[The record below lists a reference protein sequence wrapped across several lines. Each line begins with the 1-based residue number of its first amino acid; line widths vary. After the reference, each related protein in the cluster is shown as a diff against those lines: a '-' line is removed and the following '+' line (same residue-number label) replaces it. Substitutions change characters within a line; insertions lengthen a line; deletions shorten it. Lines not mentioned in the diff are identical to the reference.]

1 MSTSLAV
8 PQFDK
13 QITIEAAWIEQRA
26 ALLANANALPTVNT
40 AGQFEE
46 ASSLLRDITKCS
58 NVLEV
63 QRKAL
68 AKPFREMDEQIKKM
82 ADDARAPLETVKAKL
97 QAAIGAY
104 SLAERRKAE
113 AEAAARE
120 KAERERIEK
129 EAAEHAQA
137 VAAGLEEPDAE
148 FQPSEPVAVAAPIA
162 APPKSSSVAITE
174 TLEWE
179 VEDPDKVDP
188 SLMVVDSVKV
198 NAWKKLN
205 ADRLWAA
212 LRDNPPRQL
221 CAGIKFRIETKVKSR

>member
-1 MSTSLAV
+1 MSNSLTV

-13 QITIEAAWIEQRA
+13 QIAIDSTWIQERA
-26 ALLANANALPTVNT
+26 KLLSHASELPTVAT
-40 AGQFEE
+40 ASQFEE

-58 NVLEV
+58 NALES
-63 QRKAL
+63 QRKLL

-82 ADDARAPLETVKAKL
+82 ADEARAPLETVKAKL
-97 QAAIGAY
+97 QSAIGAY

-113 AEAAARE
+113 EESAARE

-129 EAAEHAQA
+129 ELAEHAQA
-137 VAAGLEEPDAE
+137 VAAGLEEADAE
-148 FQPSEPVAVAAPIA
+148 FKPSEPVAVAQPIA

-179 VEDPDKVDP
+179 VVDADKVDP

-205 ADRLWAA
+205 SDRLWAA